1 MASRARFW
9 RLHANIWR
17 ESTTGNPCVTMK
29 LNIDDITLALQDV
42 AEPARRAPMTAYMRD
57 QFEFLGIVTPKR
69 RAATRQLYKGMKSH
83 SADELISMA
92 RALWDGAER
101 EYQYAAIDLLAMHA
115 NKLDAGHLPF
125 LMELVQSKSWWD
137 TVDAIASVVGKVLR
151 YRHDGMDSAIVH
163 QNMWVRRVAI
173 LHQLGWRD
181 KTDEALLFSY
191 SLQRAHE
198 KEFFI
203 QKAIGWALRDYA
215 RHNPQAVRAFTVTEK
230 ARLSPLSYRE
240 ANKHFAPDI

>member
-1 MASRARFW
+1 
-9 RLHANIWR
+9 
-17 ESTTGNPCVTMK
+17 MK

-42 AEPARRAPMTAYMRD
+42 AEPARRAPMAAYMRD
-57 QFEFLGIVTPKR
+57 QFEFLGIVTPAR
-69 RAATRQLYKGMKSH
+69 RAATKQLYMGMKSH
-83 SADELISMA
+83 SADELSAIA
-92 RALWDGAER
+92 RALWDFAER

-115 NKLDAGHLPF
+115 NKLDVGHLPF
-125 LMELVQSKSWWD
+125 LMELVQTKSWWD
-137 TVDAIASVVGKVLR
+137 TVDAIASVVGKVLQ
-151 YRHDGMDSAIVH
+151 YRHDGMDQAIVH

-215 RHNPQAVRAFTVTEK
+215 RHNPQAVREFTVTEK

>member
-1 MASRARFW
+1 MPVN
-9 RLHANIWR
+9 LHIEAIA
-17 ESTTGNPCVTMK
+17 
-29 LNIDDITLALQDV
+29 LALQHV
-42 AEPARRAPMTAYMRD
+42 ADPARRVPMAAYMRD
-57 QFEFLGIVTPKR
+57 QFEFLGIGTPAR
-69 RAATRQLYKGMKSH
+69 RAATKPLYQGMKSH
-83 SADELISMA
+83 SADELIGLA
-92 RALWDGAER
+92 GLLWDYPER
-101 EYQYAAIDLLAMHA
+101 EYQYAAIDLLAMHSD
-115 NKLDAGHLPF
+115 KLDAGHLPF
-125 LMELVQSKSWWD
+125 LMSLVQSKSWWD
-137 TVDAIASVVGKVLR
+137 TVDAIASVIGKVLR
-151 YRHDGMDSAIVH
+151 YRHDGMDQAIGH

-215 RHNPQAVRAFTVTEK
+215 RHNPLAVREFTTAEK
-230 ARLSPLSYRE
+230 ARLAPLSYRE

>member
-1 MASRARFW
+1 
-9 RLHANIWR
+9 
-17 ESTTGNPCVTMK
+17 MK
-29 LNIDDITLALQDV
+29 PDIDAIALALQDV
-42 AEPARRAPMTAYMRD
+42 ADPARRAPMAAYMRD
-57 QFEFLGIVTPKR
+57 QFEFLGIVTPAR
-69 RAATRQLYKGMKSH
+69 RAAIKQLYKGMKSH
-83 SADELISMA
+83 SADELIVMA
-92 RALWDGAER
+92 RSLWDCAER

-115 NKLDAGHLPF
+115 NKLDVGHLPF

-151 YRHDGMDSAIVH
+151 YGHDGMDQAIGH

-215 RHNPQAVRAFTVTEK
+215 RHNPQAVREFTLTEK

>member
-1 MASRARFW
+1 
-9 RLHANIWR
+9 
-17 ESTTGNPCVTMK
+17 MK
-29 LNIDDITLALQDV
+29 PDIKAIAFALQDV
-42 AEPARRAPMTAYMRD
+42 ADPARRAPMAAYMRG
-57 QFEFLGIVTPKR
+57 QFEFLGIGTPTR
-69 RAATRQLYKGMKSH
+69 RAALKPLYKGMKSH
-83 SADELISMA
+83 SADELMWLA
-92 RALWDGAER
+92 RELWNRAER
-101 EYQYAAIDLLAMHA
+101 EYQYAAIDLLATHSD
-115 NKLDAGHLPF
+115 KLDAGHLPF

-151 YRHDGMDSAIVH
+151 YRHDGMDQAIVH

-215 RHNPQAVRAFTVTEK
+215 RHNPRAVREFTVTEK